1 MEHLGQPHAKKKK
14 CSCITWS
21 QFFTMFFP
29 LHIVS
34 LGLKIIVGAL
44 IQSVKKLANVMILT
58 VFCLSVFALIGLQLF
73 KGNLRYKCV
82 KKNHTDSTIRD
93 FLRNKTWESSATL
106 ADYAGDCSS

>member
-1 MEHLGQPHAKKKK
+1 MQKKKK
-14 CSCITWS
+14 VLVLLGLSFSPC
-21 QFFTMFFP
+21 FFP
-29 LHIVS
+29 LYIVS